1 MLRFAALVLLFTL
14 CSGFCRAEEAPGIG
28 RLLRDLV
35 IANEFPGPVI
45 LDRIDRET
53 QALHDEVVTSVT
65 EHWKR
70 VYLDP
75 EYPLMIHGRDDAGAL
90 PVPDAS
96 LHAFAVLGY
105 GLENGEMT
113 EELKMRCDAAA
124 AAAAAFP
131 EAVLVCTGGATGSN
145 NPERHTEAGMM
156 KDYLIRVRGVS
167 PERIFTDESAL
178 TTAEN
183 ALNTFMILR
192 DLKRTTLTVI
202 TSVYHQRWGQALYNA
217 VGAQY
222 RRDHGFSVTI
232 IGNYCCDVEP
242 SVDAFR
248 QDDRYASYQL
258 GQILGLDKKEM
269 ALIPGIWEDLRDEA
283 PDAGAGR

>member
-1 MLRFAALVLLFTL
+1 MLRIAAFALLFTL
-14 CSGFCRAEEAPGIG
+14 CTGFCRAEEAPGIG

-35 IANEFPGPVI
+35 IAHEFPGPVI
-45 LDRIDRET
+45 LERIDKVTE
-53 QALHDEVVTSVT
+53 ALHDEVVSSVT

-75 EYPLMIHGRDDAGAL
+75 DFRLLIHGRDDAGAL
-90 PVPDAS
+90 NIPDAS
-96 LHAFAVLGY
+96 HHAFAVLGY

-124 AAAAAFP
+124 AAAQAFP
-131 EAVLVCTGGATGSN
+131 EAVLVCTGGATGNN

-156 KDYLIRVRGVS
+156 RDYLIRVRGIS
-167 PERIFTDESAL
+167 PDRICTDESAL

-192 DLKRTTLTVI
+192 DLNRTTLTVI
-202 TSVYHQRWGQALYNA
+202 TSTYHQRWGQALYNA

-248 QDDRYASYQL
+248 RRW
-258 GQILGLDKKEM
+258 
-269 ALIPGIWEDLRDEA
+269 P
-283 PDAGAGR
+283 